1 MIDQIETLHHT
12 LAVWL
17 VEEELLLRD
26 AVNLKPPA
34 TLASR
39 LDLWRTRLRAYERL
53 ECALNLVARTTPSEA
68 PPAAEPVG
76 VTLLLLAS

>member
-17 VEEELLLRD
+17 VEEELLLHD
-26 AVNLKPPA
+26 AVNRQPPA

-53 ECALNLVARTTPSEA
+53 ECTLNLVARTTLSEA
-68 PPAAEPVG
+68 LPAAEPADA
-76 VTLLLLAS
+76 TLLLLAS